1 MSVRRAMQSVLSAA
15 RKRRLESELEHE
27 VQAHLELAEDDALAR
42 GLSQEEARR
51 EARRKFGGIEQM
63 KEVHRDRRGVRWM
76 EALLRDFLYGLA
88 SLLRAPGFTAIIVA
102 VLALGI
108 GGAVAMFS
116 IVDAVLLR
124 PLPFPEPGR
133 IVLVWEAPRPGSVNA
148 TTAPQFL
155 TWKRLGTDFAAL
167 AAERSISMALNQS
180 GGPIRL
186 AGKEVTT
193 AYFEVFGISAR
204 IGRTFTSSEDQPG
217 AAPAIILSH
226 AAWQTHFGADP
237 RILERRVTL
246 DGASYQVIGVLQPG
260 AFDRDETQFWKP
272 LVFTPAQLSSE
283 THWLTVYSR
292 LKTGATLAQSRERM
306 QAVYAATLETASIDE
321 RKGTIVIEPLARLLV
336 GANLKRSIA
345 VAFGAVSLVLL
356 IACANVVNLLFAQGA
371 ARRTELAVRAA
382 LGAGRGRLLAQLLTE
397 SLALCVL
404 GGAAG
409 VAVAYLSIHLAAPL
423 FAQSLPFTADV
434 ALNPRVLSFA
444 AAIVFAVVLL
454 AGMFP
459 ALEASFGN
467 LTDSL
472 KRSAHSSGRNIRVR
486 RTIVIGEVALSL
498 VLVSGALLLL
508 KSLLKLQQLDPGVR
522 IDNVITMSADLPAGA
537 YRNPRKA
544 ALFYQAVAQRI
555 RSAPGVANVG
565 IATYLPFQWIE
576 NGEAILPG
584 GVEKLVRVRFK
595 RVDPGYFHTL
605 DIPVVAGRGIAD
617 QDREGSPRIV
627 VINQTLAARLADA
640 AGMKDPVGKK
650 VRLSSVDYA
659 TQTPVISDVEIAGII
674 RSERTASPGAPD
686 PAVVY
691 VPLAQ
696 APSLHINL
704 LVRTRKESAAVMPAV
719 RQAVREIDPNLALA
733 DIASMRQVRD
743 RMLSG
748 ASRPSWL
755 IGAFAFLAVLL
766 AAIGLYGVVSYS
778 ATQQRRELGIRI
790 ALGARRENVLALVL
804 RGALAMVAMGLV
816 FGLLGVLALTRVMA
830 NLLFEVSPLDPLA
843 LAAACVAMALI
854 GLFAGFLPAHRAARI
869 DPVVTLR
876 EAG

>member
-356 IACANVVNLLFAQGA
+356 IACANVANLLFAQGA

-404 GGAAG
+404 GAPQ
-409 VAVAYLSIHLAAPL
+409 VWRSHIFRSI
-423 FAQSLPFTADV
+423 
-434 ALNPRVLSFA
+434 
-444 AAIVFAVVLL
+444 
-454 AGMFP
+454 
-459 ALEASFGN
+459 
-467 LTDSL
+467 
-472 KRSAHSSGRNIRVR
+472 
-486 RTIVIGEVALSL
+486 
-498 VLVSGALLLL
+498 
-508 KSLLKLQQLDPGVR
+508 
-522 IDNVITMSADLPAGA
+522 
-537 YRNPRKA
+537 
-544 ALFYQAVAQRI
+544 
-555 RSAPGVANVG
+555 
-565 IATYLPFQWIE
+565 
-576 NGEAILPG
+576 
-584 GVEKLVRVRFK
+584 
-595 RVDPGYFHTL
+595 
-605 DIPVVAGRGIAD
+605 
-617 QDREGSPRIV
+617 SPR
-627 VINQTLAARLADA
+627 RYS
-640 AGMKDPVGKK
+640 
-650 VRLSSVDYA
+650 RSRFLS
-659 TQTPVISDVEIAGII
+659 P
-674 RSERTASPGAPD
+674 P
-686 PAVVY
+686 
-691 VPLAQ
+691 
-696 APSLHINL
+696 
-704 LVRTRKESAAVMPAV
+704 
-719 RQAVREIDPNLALA
+719 
-733 DIASMRQVRD
+733 
-743 RMLSG
+743 
-748 ASRPSWL
+748 
-755 IGAFAFLAVLL
+755 
-766 AAIGLYGVVSYS
+766 
-778 ATQQRRELGIRI
+778 
-790 ALGARRENVLALVL
+790 
-804 RGALAMVAMGLV
+804 
-816 FGLLGVLALTRVMA
+816 
-830 NLLFEVSPLDPLA
+830 
-843 LAAACVAMALI
+843 
-854 GLFAGFLPAHRAARI
+854 
-869 DPVVTLR
+869 TLR
-876 EAG
+876 STRAC